1 MTAPALIL
9 LGLLWLTII
18 TTELVTARVPS
29 SPAEQSPTSSRPCHQ
44 LPVSGFLTAQQ
55 LDMICHHR
63 EQWIKDRDSQ
73 SSKAVLE
80 QTTADQ
86 QNYLHDLEACT
97 RVNCVEDV
105 RRRRRRKITVS
116 FVVAVKTFSRS
127 FLNGGSAY
135 NREKTPKQLKNCEK
149 CS

>member
-80 QTTADQ
+80 QTTGTFRGLAKTSPAAGCCSARGLIQLLLPFLLKILQISKSIKFFKILFSLFKKFADF
-86 QNYLHDLEACT
+86 
-97 RVNCVEDV
+97 ED
-105 RRRRRRKITVS
+105 RTI
-116 FVVAVKTFSRS
+116 FPF
-127 FLNGGSAY
+127 
-135 NREKTPKQLKNCEK
+135 
-149 CS
+149 